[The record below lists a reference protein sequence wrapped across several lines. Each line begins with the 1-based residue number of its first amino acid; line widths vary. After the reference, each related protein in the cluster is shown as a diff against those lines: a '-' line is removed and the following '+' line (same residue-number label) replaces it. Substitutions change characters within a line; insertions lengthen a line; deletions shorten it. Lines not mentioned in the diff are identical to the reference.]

1 MLSCREETQ
10 LMSQR
15 LDRPLSLGERF
26 GLLFICYSAVAVVRL
41 NNILPFCGL
50 PHGLGES
57 TMIVIQP
64 RVKHLQL

>member
-26 GLLFICYSAVAVVRL
+26 GLRLHLLFCRGCRATQQHFAFLRTATRAWREHHDSD
-41 NNILPFCGL
+41 
-50 PHGLGES
+50 S
-57 TMIVIQP
+57 TP
-64 RVKHLQL
+64 R